1 MMPPEINFDSA
12 NALGIWQPIN
22 DGVMGGQSSSRLRW
36 SEAGHAVFEGLVSL
50 ENGGGFASLRAST
63 SALAASGVVGYRV
76 TVLGDGKHYKMNL
89 RMDAA
94 FDGVNYQAEFFPPMG
109 QWATLDLPLAAF
121 VPSFRGRVVV
131 DAPVLDPAKVN
142 QVGWMI
148 AARQAGSFQLGIQ
161 SVHALLRG

>member
-1 MMPPEINFDSA
+1 MTPPELNFDSA
-12 NALGIWQPIN
+12 QALDIWQPIN
-22 DGVMGGQSSSRLRW
+22 DGVMGGRSSSRLRW

-50 ENGGGFASLRAST
+50 DNGGGFASIRATT

-76 TVLGDGKHYKMNL
+76 TVRGDGKHYKLNL

-94 FDGVNYQAEFFPPMG
+94 FGGVNYQAEFFPPLG

-121 VPSFRGRVVV
+121 VPSHRGRVVV
-131 DAPVLDPAKVN
+131 DAPVLDATKVR

-148 AARQAGSFQLGIQ
+148 AARQAGSFQLGIR
-161 SVHALLRG
+161 SVKALF